1 MHRCRVWLVGLLA
14 ALALVLAPLPA
25 YAAPRTLVGLGD
37 SYGSGV
43 GAFLYYDDGT
53 ECYRSPFAYPSLLA
67 GATGL
72 RLTLAACS
80 GATTADVLAE
90 QIDAVEAGTDY
101 VTLTVGGNDVGF
113 ADVVTACALPGWLGD
128 CTGTID
134 AGLRILRSALPDRL
148 DEVYAAVRTRA
159 PGAEVA
165 VTGYPLLFN
174 GTDCNPLTFFT
185 RAEMARINAGTAELN
200 RLLYDRAQAA
210 GFTFV
215 PADPTFRG
223 HAVCDDRPWVNGLV
237 FPVVNSFHPNVA
249 GHTAYAVLV
258 APALFGTP
266 VARSGAR
273 PPAESRVRL
282 PDVSSAGGPAGLQV
296 PDLNRSAVDRAAKRA
311 GVTRSELER
320 LRAGLR
326 SGAANAT
333 LDRLDEAITAA
344 AQRRLTR

>member
-25 YAAPRTLVGLGD
+25 YAAPRTLVGIGD

-72 RLTLAACS
+72 ELTLAACA

-90 QIDAVEAGTDY
+90 QLGEVTAGTDY
-101 VTLTVGGNDVGF
+101 VTITVGGNDVGF

-128 CTGTID
+128 CPGTID
-134 AGLRILRSALPDRL
+134 AGLRILRTELPDRL
-148 DEVYAAVRTRA
+148 DEVYAAVRSRA
-159 PGAEVA
+159 PAANVA

-174 GTDCNPLTFFT
+174 GSDCNPLTFFT
-185 RAEMARINAGTAELN
+185 GGEMARINAGTAELN
-200 RLLYDRAQAA
+200 LLLRARARAA
-210 GFTFV
+210 GFTYV
-215 PADPTFRG
+215 PAAPAFRD
-223 HAVCDDRPWVNGLV
+223 HAVCDDEPWVNGLV
-237 FPVVNSFHPNVA
+237 FPLVNSFHPNIA
-249 GHTAYAVLV
+249 GHTAYAVLA

-266 VARSGAR
+266 AARSGLR

-282 PDVSSAGGPAGLQV
+282 PDVSSAGGPARLQV
-296 PDLNRSAVDRAAKRA
+296 PDLSRSAIDRAAARA
-311 GVTRSELER
+311 GVTRAELER
-320 LRAGLR
+320 LRAALR
-326 SGAANAT
+326 NGAANAT
-333 LDRLDEAITAA
+333 LDRLDASITAA
-344 AQRRLTR
+344 AQRRAAP